1 MYRISILTLFPDV
14 IRVFASLS
22 ILKRAITK
30 GLVNLEAINIRDFAT
45 DRYKSVDDHPYGGG
59 QGMIMRVDVI
69 DHALTSV
76 KSRLAPTTR
85 VKTVLLSPQGERYSQ
100 KVAKSFTE
108 NDHLILI
115 CGHYEGIDER
125 VRFLVDQEISIGDYI
140 LTGGELPALVIAD
153 SVIRLIPGVLANT
166 KATQDESF
174 SGNPPILEYPQYT
187 RPEIYRNKKVPA
199 ILLSGDHKKIKEW
212 REKEAFKKTR
222 KRRPDLLKRDA

>member
-30 GLVNLEAINIRDFAT
+30 GLVTVEAINIRDFAT

-76 KSRLAPTTR
+76 KSRLAPTNR

-100 KVAKSFTE
+100 RVAKSFTE

-115 CGHYEGIDER
+115 CGHYEGIDDR

-222 KRRPDLLKRDA
+222 KRRPDLLKRNT